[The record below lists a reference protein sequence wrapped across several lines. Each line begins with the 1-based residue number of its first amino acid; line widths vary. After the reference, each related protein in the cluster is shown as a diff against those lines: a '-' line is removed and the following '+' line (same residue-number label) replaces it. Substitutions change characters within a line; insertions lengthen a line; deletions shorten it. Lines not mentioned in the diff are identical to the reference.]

1 MIRAATVHARLLLQP
16 RSYASQVSMGKIH
29 PHPWEHFIEH
39 PPCAADVPLSVGRAG
54 KGGVPL
60 ASRLQEAFASWV
72 WAVWPRSICNFQSIM
87 VTTDKSNAYPTSG
100 YRY

>member
-1 MIRAATVHARLLLQP
+1 
-16 RSYASQVSMGKIH
+16 MGKIH
-29 PHPWEHFIEH
+29 RPPWEHIIEH

-72 WAVWPRSICNFQSIM
+72 WAVWPRFICNFPSIM
-87 VTTDKSNAYPTSG
+87 VTSLMRTLG
-100 YRY
+100 YRC